1 MLCFQSNSV
10 SAVFWTFL
18 FLKITT
24 IIITTFKSTRC
35 NHFIHRN
42 LNERR
47 INNLSKNINEGNIH
61 MNLFLILIDISFS
74 KSLYSLIKIN
84 IQIDLNIDS
93 KVLNIRIMTKKMN
106 IFSFELDLL
115 LFMSKSIKMNNFKV
129 SVLSQNNFKLGR
141 GAWKIHF

>member
-1 MLCFQSNSV
+1 
-10 SAVFWTFL
+10 
-18 FLKITT
+18 
-24 IIITTFKSTRC
+24 
-35 NHFIHRN
+35 
-42 LNERR
+42 
-47 INNLSKNINEGNIH
+47 

-106 IFSFELDLL
+106 IFSFELDFL

>member
-1 MLCFQSNSV
+1 
-10 SAVFWTFL
+10 
-18 FLKITT
+18 
-24 IIITTFKSTRC
+24 
-35 NHFIHRN
+35 
-42 LNERR
+42 
-47 INNLSKNINEGNIH
+47 

-129 SVLSQNNFKLGR
+129 SVLSQNNIKLGR

>member
-1 MLCFQSNSV
+1 
-10 SAVFWTFL
+10 
-18 FLKITT
+18 
-24 IIITTFKSTRC
+24 
-35 NHFIHRN
+35 
-42 LNERR
+42 
-47 INNLSKNINEGNIH
+47 

-141 GAWKIHF
+141 GKIHF